1 MKFTLIPRLGARA
14 PWILAALIMSGCAS
28 TPEPV
33 PAPPRLG
40 NPEVTEVE
48 AVLDAVE
55 RSIEQ
60 HDLAGVLRHVSVYY
74 RDGEGNDYS
83 KMRTFLATMF
93 NSYGPID
100 VERTET
106 KITVQDTHAEV
117 YEKFQTRATA
127 QAGYGGSDVDE
138 TGSVKV
144 RLERVAGDWLITEW
158 VAAAER

>member
-1 MKFTLIPRLGARA
+1 ML
-14 PWILAALIMSGCAS
+14 WILAAFIMTGCAS
-28 TPEPV
+28 TPEP
-33 PAPPRLG
+33 APVSPGLG
-40 NPEVTEVE
+40 SPERSKVE

-55 RSIEQ
+55 RSIGQ

-83 KMRTFLATMF
+83 KLRTFLATMF
-93 NSYGPID
+93 SSYGPID

-127 QAGYGGSDVDE
+127 QAGFAGPDIDE
-138 TGSVKV
+138 TGYVKV

-158 VAAAER
+158 LAAGER